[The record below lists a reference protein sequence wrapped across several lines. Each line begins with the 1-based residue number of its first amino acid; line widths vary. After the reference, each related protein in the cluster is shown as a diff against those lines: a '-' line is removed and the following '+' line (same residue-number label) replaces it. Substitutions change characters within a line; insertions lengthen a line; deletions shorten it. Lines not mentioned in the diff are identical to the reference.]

1 MLADFKGDQM
11 NTLALKIGKRE
22 IREEIFW
29 LTFRGNSGSQEP
41 VVMSIMTHKDRK
53 VEATDTDQAQL
64 VEG

>member
-11 NTLALKIGKRE
+11 KIGKRE